1 MNTYKLILKGILL
14 YTTIIFTALF
24 VCSVDSIKNI
34 DVIFLDVCIIA
45 VLIYAC
51 YKTISKE
58 EADILSGNKLFGGK
72 SNDGI

>member
-14 YTTIIFTALF
+14 YTTIIFTVLF
-24 VCSVDSIKNI
+24 ICGVDSIKNI
-34 DVIFLDVCIIA
+34 DIIFLDVCIIA
-45 VLIYAC
+45 GLIYAC

-72 SNDGI
+72 SNDEI

>member
-24 VCSVDSIKNI
+24 VCGVDSIKNI

-45 VLIYAC
+45 GLVLGLSI
-51 YKTISKE
+51 KKS
-58 EADILSGNKLFGGK
+58 ILSK
-72 SNDGI
+72 S

>member
-14 YTTIIFTALF
+14 YTTIILTALF
-24 VCSVDSIKNI
+24 VCGVDSIKNI

-45 VLIYAC
+45 GLIYAC

-72 SNDGI
+72 SNDEI

>member
-24 VCSVDSIKNI
+24 VCGVDSIKNI
-34 DVIFLDVCIIA
+34 DIIFLDVCIIA
-45 VLIYAC
+45 GLIYAC
-51 YKTISKE
+51 YMTISKE

-72 SNDGI
+72 SNDEI